1 MASLAQVQLHLQR
14 AGFSV
19 RLDPEAAGRIGSLVD
34 KDTFVRAAARAHSD
48 QAARGWVERVLQKAE
63 IRPTETPSAATPSS
77 SPDPNT
83 GAAASSTSAAPAPTE
98 EPAAQPAREPER
110 PSGTQENLPLDQA
123 ASPGRES
130 GDDRARDQHKVFG
143 GKAALTWE
151 ADVTRRKEPTVALDA
166 ALATAPR
173 QYDWGNKIRVQLT
186 TGELPAVAAVLL
198 GYSDKVEFSSHG
210 PQANKSFSVE
220 RQDQGFFVRVYQ
232 GGNSVRAVPMSA
244 TDAFQVALLLLRRIQ
259 AGQPGLD
266 GHGVLA
272 ALRGTFSP
280 TA

>member
-14 AGFSV
+14 AGFGV
-19 RLDPEAAGRIGSLVD
+19 RLDPEAASRIGALVD

-48 QAARGWVERVLQKAE
+48 QAARGWVERVLQKAGV
-63 IRPTETPSAATPSS
+63 RPTEIPSAATPSS

-83 GAAASSTSAAPAPTE
+83 GAAASSPSAAPEPTE
-98 EPAAQPAREPER
+98 EPAAQSAREPER
-110 PSGTQENLPLDQA
+110 PSGTQESLPLDQA

-130 GDDRARDQHKVFG
+130 GEDRSRNQHKVFG

-198 GYSDKVEFSSHG
+198 GYSDKVEFASHG
-210 PQANKSFSVE
+210 PQANKGFSVE
-220 RQDQGFFVRVYQ
+220 RQDQGFFVRVFQ
-232 GGNSVRAVPMSA
+232 GGNSIRAVPMSA
-244 TDAFQVALLLLRRIQ
+244 TDAFQVALIRRQLLWPVGVNYFGRS
-259 AGQPGLD
+259 AGW
-266 GHGVLA
+266 
-272 ALRGTFSP
+272 
-280 TA
+280 